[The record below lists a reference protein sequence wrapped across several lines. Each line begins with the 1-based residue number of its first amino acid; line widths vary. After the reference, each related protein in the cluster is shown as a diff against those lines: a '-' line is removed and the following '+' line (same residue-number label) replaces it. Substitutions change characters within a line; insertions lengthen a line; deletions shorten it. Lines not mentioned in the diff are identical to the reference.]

1 MAVGVK
7 PSAVIDKGGN
17 KLWLYQMDTSG
28 STYAGAT
35 LTVGTYLFDLG
46 YLNSSDVNQTTSKQ
60 DFEAEDGDIVTS
72 SFTYTRMTK
81 GVLMQSDKDLI
92 DFLADTVK
100 GKVYLEGKA
109 TGYNDGGYQWH
120 FKFVRVTPQF
130 SVKRPGGTASMEY
143 ESTGIKIN
151 TAITVSAATMASIG
165 NLLTLSNYPTA
176 TLTIAIDAQY
186 AILEV

>member
-7 PSAVIDKGGN
+7 SNAVTDKGGN
-17 KLWLYQMDTSG
+17 KLWLLEMQPSG
-28 STYAGAT
+28 STYVAST

-46 YLNSSDVNQTTSKQ
+46 YLSSSDVNQTTSKQ

-120 FKFVRVTPQF
+120 LKFVRVTPQF
-130 SVKRPGGTASMEY
+130 SVKRPGGVASMEY
-143 ESTGIKIN
+143 ESTGIKLN
-151 TAITVSAATMASIG
+151 VAYEVPAALLSSIG
-165 NLLTLSNYPTA
+165 NLLTLSNYPTVSV
-176 TLTIAIDAQY
+176 TISLSKQY
-186 AILEV
+186 AVVTV